1 MSLADDLA
9 KLDELRRNGA
19 LNDAE
24 FEKAKATLLEGSP
37 LPTEDAAA
45 GLAELRKQNELARI
59 DREWEKEQQQYLL
72 RNRYGYRQMPT
83 TALGAAMAI
92 VGGGFGLLWTF
103 LAMSL
108 MSSVPAGPLTVPRVI
123 FPLFGV
129 LFTLFSIGYGV
140 YAYRRAQLYQER
152 YRAYRARRQRVQS
165 DDV

>member
-92 VGGGFGLLWTF
+92 VGGGFGFLWAF

-108 MSSVPAGPLTVPRVI
+108 MGFVSAGAAVGCRR
-123 FPLFGV
+123 
-129 LFTLFSIGYGV
+129 LFSLIRGTFILV
-140 YAYRRAQLYQER
+140 
-152 YRAYRARRQRVQS
+152 
-165 DDV
+165 